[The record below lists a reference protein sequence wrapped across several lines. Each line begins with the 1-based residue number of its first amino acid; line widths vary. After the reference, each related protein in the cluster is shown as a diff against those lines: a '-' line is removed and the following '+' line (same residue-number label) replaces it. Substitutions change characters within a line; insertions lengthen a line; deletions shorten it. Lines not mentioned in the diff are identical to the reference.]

1 MRSFARN
8 VDGHDCC
15 PRWRLMR
22 IQWMVPALALAACGG
37 GDDGA
42 VVEGT
47 FDPGLAATGVWVVE
61 SERSEPADST
71 GFRLADLT
79 PGPASLRL
87 MRGSDTAAAL
97 NLSGLGPGTR
107 VRLQDLRVDG
117 QSGLA
122 FPRSVELD
130 GAPVVTVNGLRMAPA
145 GRVPRE
151 VDVRGAVL
159 AWSSDM
165 GALLLRP
172 ADARRPDLRVVV
184 GRATQVVGTD
194 GGGAD
199 ATTLEPGDSLR
210 VEGRFEEGY
219 VLATRLTLPTRIG
232 GEAQGDGDDPGSQAA
247 AAAFEGGG
255 GDGGDGGGG
264 ASAGPAP
271 PVSISR
277 IPVAREGRGN
287 GRGRDDGRGRGE
299 EMGKGTGRD
308 NKNTG

>member
-1 MRSFARN
+1 
-8 VDGHDCC
+8 
-15 PRWRLMR
+15 
-22 IQWMVPALALAACGG
+22 MVPALALAACGG

-61 SERSEPADST
+61 SERSEAADSA

-87 MRGSDTAAAL
+87 LSGSDTAAVL

-107 VRLQDLRVDG
+107 VRLQGLRVDG
-117 QSGLA
+117 ESGLA

-130 GAPVVTVNGLRMAPA
+130 GASIVTVNGLRMAPA

-151 VDVRGAVL
+151 VDEQGAVL
-159 AWSSDM
+159 AWSSDA

-172 ADARRPDLRVVV
+172 ANARLPDLRVVV
-184 GRATQVVGTD
+184 SLATQVVGTD

-199 ATTLEPGDSLR
+199 ATTLEPGDSVR
-210 VEGRFEEGY
+210 VEGRFQDGY

-232 GEAQGDGDDPGSQAA
+232 DGVEADDDGADDEAA
-247 AAAFEGGG
+247 ASSESIRDAP
-255 GDGGDGGGG
+255 GGGG
-264 ASAGPAP
+264 AAVAPSGSAP
-271 PVSISR
+271 PLSISR
-277 IPVAREGRGN
+277 IPAARDERPGRGN
-287 GRGRDDGRGRGE
+287 VRGRNEDKGRSNEKGRGKK
-299 EMGKGTGRD
+299 KGG
-308 NKNTG
+308 